1 MTREK
6 LEEAGEILNE
16 IDALEKL
23 IKCYP
28 SFYVGG
34 TNYSTSDLYQ
44 VCSIDDS
51 QTYDVIKQALIDR
64 KSKLKSKFESL

>member
-6 LEEAGEILNE
+6 LEEARNLLNE
-16 IDALEKL
+16 INALEKL

-28 SFYVGG
+28 TFYVGG
-34 TNYSTSDLYQ
+34 TGYSTTDLYQ
-44 VCSIDDS
+44 VCAIDDS

-64 KSKLKSKFESL
+64 LDKLKSKFESL